1 MCQTD
6 HAEVIPIEVK
16 SARNVSA
23 KSLRS
28 FMAQGLSPYAIRLSE
43 REFGSTELEGGA
55 LLKSLPL
62 YAAFTIGK

>member
-1 MCQTD
+1 
-6 HAEVIPIEVK
+6 
-16 SARNVSA
+16 
-23 KSLRS
+23 
-28 FMAQGLSPYAIRLSE
+28 MAQGLSPYAIRLSE